1 MVSFTLRPLYP
12 HGKISFIH
20 CTGGWVNPISS
31 TTYFISLQKHIII
44 IIIIIIIIAEVKT
57 SIYGCIS

>member
-1 MVSFTLRPLYP
+1 
-12 HGKISFIH
+12 
-20 CTGGWVNPISS
+20 VNPISS

>member
-1 MVSFTLRPLYP
+1 MGALQLLAVKPLA
-12 HGKISFIH
+12 
-20 CTGGWVNPISS
+20 
-31 TTYFISLQKHIII
+31 QKHIII